1 MADWIPAKVINNRH
15 WNNDLFSL
23 VLQANIEPFKAG
35 QFTKLGLEIDGKM
48 IQRAYSFV
56 NPPSTDQIEVYAT
69 RVADGLLSPRLHAL
83 EPGQE
88 VFISARANGYFT
100 LDEVPDAEQ
109 LWLLAT
115 GTAIGPYLSILRE
128 ASPWKRFRKIVLV
141 HAVRFSADLSYQA
154 EINALKER
162 YPEQLIVQPFVSRE
176 PAPPALP
183 GRIPQALE
191 DGMLER
197 HVGLALAPEKS
208 QIMLCGN
215 PEMVRETKVVL
226 EQKGFTKNLRRKP
239 GQITME
245 HYW

>member
-1 MADWIPAKVINNRH
+1 MADWIPAKVITNRH
-15 WNNDLFSL
+15 WNCDLFSL
-23 VLQANIEPFKAG
+23 VLHANIEPFKAG

-48 IQRAYSFV
+48 VQRAYSFV
-56 NPPSTDQIEVYAT
+56 NPPSDNNIEIYAT

-83 EPGQE
+83 DSGDT

-100 LDEVPDAEQ
+100 LNEVPDSEH

-128 ASPWKRFRKIVLV
+128 ADVWRRFRKVVLI
-141 HAVRFSADLSYQA
+141 HAVRYAADLSYQA
-154 EINALKER
+154 EINELKAR

-176 PAPPALP
+176 PAPLSLP
-183 GRIPQALE
+183 GRIPLAIA

-197 HVGLALAPEKS
+197 HIGLPLSPEKS

-215 PEMVRETKVVL
+215 PEMVRETKAVL
-226 EQKGFTKNLRRKP
+226 ESMGFTKNLRRKP